1 MMAQT
6 VTPLPSI
13 GDVVPG
19 RDVAGR
25 ELRISGH
32 PDSDRVVLSIWQDGR
47 CQATVRLA
55 RADVPDVIS
64 ALAAGLV
71 PQPIPQPQPSQP
83 QPLPGSDG
91 FARPAGTLHQL
102 HPNELHLDQ
111 PDHRDQLQSG
121 VEPGSFTDFTDA
133 VTSLREATDRFATTV
148 IARVRRFTGH

>member
-32 PDSDRVVLSIWQDGR
+32 PESDRVVLSIWQDGR

-55 RADVPDVIS
+55 RADVPEVTR
-64 ALAAGLV
+64 ALVAGLV
-71 PQPIPQPQPSQP
+71 PVPASSAQST
-83 QPLPGSDG
+83 SDD
-91 FARPAGTLHQL
+91 FARPTGTVHRL
-102 HPNELHLDQ
+102 HPDQRDHHELDLDRVH
-111 PDHRDQLQSG
+111 PDELRT
-121 VEPGSFTDFTDA
+121 GST
-133 VTSLREATDRFATTV
+133 TSVGPALRQAADRFATTV
-148 IARVRRFTGH
+148 IAGVRRFTSGR

>member
-32 PDSDRVVLSIWQDGR
+32 PESDRVVLSIWQDGR

-55 RADVPDVIS
+55 RADVPEVTR
-64 ALAAGLV
+64 ALVAGLV
-71 PQPIPQPQPSQP
+71 PVPQPP
-83 QPLPGSDG
+83 D
-91 FARPAGTLHQL
+91 AGRSGTVHRL
-102 HPNELHLDQ
+102 HPETD
-111 PDHRDQLQSG
+111 
-121 VEPGSFTDFTDA
+121 PGEATGRT
-133 VTSLREATDRFATTV
+133 LREVTDRIATTV
-148 IARVRRFTGH
+148 LARVRKFTSGH

>member
-32 PDSDRVVLSIWQDGR
+32 PESDRVVLSIWQDGR

-55 RADVPDVIS
+55 RSDVPEVTR
-64 ALAAGLV
+64 ALVAGLV
-71 PQPIPQPQPSQP
+71 PVPSP
-83 QPLPGSDG
+83 FLDEDPD
-91 FARPAGTLHQL
+91 RTGTVHRL
-102 HPNELHLDQ
+102 HPDTG
-111 PDHRDQLQSG
+111 PRTG
-121 VEPGSFTDFTDA
+121 A
-133 VTSLREATDRFATTV
+133 VSTLREATDRFATTV
-148 IARVRRFTGH
+148 MAKVRRFTAGS

>member
-32 PDSDRVVLSIWQDGR
+32 PESDRVVLSIWQDGR

-55 RADVPDVIS
+55 RSDVPEVTR
-64 ALAAGLV
+64 ALVAGLV
-71 PQPIPQPQPSQP
+71 PVPSP
-83 QPLPGSDG
+83 FLDEDPD
-91 FARPAGTLHQL
+91 RTGTVHRL
-102 HPNELHLDQ
+102 HPDTG
-111 PDHRDQLQSG
+111 PR
-121 VEPGSFTDFTDA
+121 PGA
-133 VTSLREATDRFATTV
+133 VSTLREATDRFATTV
-148 IARVRRFTGH
+148 IGRFRRFTSGS

>member
-32 PDSDRVVLSIWQDGR
+32 PESDRVVLSIWQDGR

-55 RADVPDVIS
+55 RADVPEVTR
-64 ALAAGLV
+64 ALVAGLV
-71 PQPIPQPQPSQP
+71 PVPQPPDAGR
-83 QPLPGSDG
+83 PGTVH
-91 FARPAGTLHQL
+91 RL
-102 HPNELHLDQ
+102 HPET
-111 PDHRDQLQSG
+111 
-121 VEPGSFTDFTDA
+121 EPVA
-133 VTSLREATDRFATTV
+133 TSPGKALREVTDRIATTV
-148 IARVRRFTGH
+148 AARVRKFTSGR